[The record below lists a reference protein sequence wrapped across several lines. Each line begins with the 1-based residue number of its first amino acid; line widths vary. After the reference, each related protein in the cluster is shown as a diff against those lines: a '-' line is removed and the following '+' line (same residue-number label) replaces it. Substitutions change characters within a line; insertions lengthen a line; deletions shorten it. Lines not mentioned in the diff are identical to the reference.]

1 MTGRD
6 MICQLLK
13 TKYKYSNIPHTL
25 DHVLEII
32 AENMNVLDVWKEEQH
47 MIELRDEI
55 KRLERKLKV
64 IKSSP
69 KRSWISVKDRL
80 PEEGDDVL
88 VWFEYYRYGEYNC
101 LYQTHGIGT
110 YFENFKSWLI
120 NGETGW
126 RDLRVIA
133 WMPLPE
139 KPESEDDADVCKG

>member
-1 MTGRD
+1 MDEWQKLIDAR
-6 MICQLLK
+6 K
-13 TKYKYSNIPHTL
+13 
-25 DHVLEII
+25 V
-32 AENMNVLDVWKEEQH
+32 AEYWMKRYIQAEE
-47 MIELRDEI
+47 
-55 KRLERKLKV
+55 RLEQYEWV
-64 IKSSP
+64 
-69 KRSWISVKDRL
+69 SVKDRL

-139 KPESEDDADVCKG
+139 PPESEDDAE